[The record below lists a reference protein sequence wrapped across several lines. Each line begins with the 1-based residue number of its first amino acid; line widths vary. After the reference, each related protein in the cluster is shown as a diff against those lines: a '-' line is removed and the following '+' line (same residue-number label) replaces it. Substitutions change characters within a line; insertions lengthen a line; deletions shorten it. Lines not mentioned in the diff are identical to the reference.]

1 MMPKTATPSRLG
13 GKAMDI
19 HGSSAARTLKSQ
31 IPALKVMMGAIDMA
45 EWIRYKKASECRETL
60 R

>member
-1 MMPKTATPSRLG
+1 
-13 GKAMDI
+13 MDI

-45 EWIRYKKASECRETL
+45 EWIGYKKASEGRETL